1 MQRSFCNHHQTFYK
15 KVLWMMLVLKLNI
28 KYFSPV
34 KEIMLNPEVSGCKIV
49 IFRGAFSLK
58 QERNNLQ
65 IWRR

>member
-15 KVLWMMLVLKLNI
+15 KVLWMMLVLKSNI
-28 KYFSPV
+28 KYFLPV